1 MIAKTYCASHPEGGE
16 LKFGEDI
23 IIEGENL
30 FALEDG
36 NDIFNY
42 KYYSQRKSASHC
54 GGGSVMPEWVSA
66 DGKRIVIP
74 WKDTV
79 GLFIETNMDKFDPAK
94 NPPVAVMFGLRT
106 RGGEATAKVQ
116 LHRARAYF
124 DTWLAKYPHYRGD
137 FSRIVWGDI

>member
-1 MIAKTYCASHPEGGE
+1 
-16 LKFGEDI
+16 
-23 IIEGENL
+23 
-30 FALEDG
+30 
-36 NDIFNY
+36 
-42 KYYSQRKSASHC
+42 
-54 GGGSVMPEWVSA
+54 MPEWVSA

-124 DTWLAKYPHYRGD
+124 DTWLAKYPEYRGD
-137 FSRIVWGDI
+137 FSRTVWGDI